1 MITILL
7 ILIAITLTKMRKA
20 WKYSKA
26 LFDKEYVFAELWD
39 FTKMLITVLFIWGLI
54 KFDLVVML
62 IRWIF

>member
-20 WKYSKA
+20 RKYSKA
-26 LFDKEYVFAELWD
+26 LFDKVYIRGELWELV
-39 FTKMLITVLFIWGLI
+39 KMFLTALFIWGLI

>member
-20 WKYSKA
+20 WNYSKA
-26 LFDKEYVFAELWD
+26 LFDKKYIWAELYELG
-39 FTKMLITVLFIWGLI
+39 KMFLTVLFIWGLI

-62 IRWIF
+62 IRWMF

>member
-20 WKYSKA
+20 RKYSKS
-26 LFDKEYVFAELWD
+26 LFDKDYVWAELWELV
-39 FTKMLITVLFIWGLI
+39 KMFLTALFIWGLI